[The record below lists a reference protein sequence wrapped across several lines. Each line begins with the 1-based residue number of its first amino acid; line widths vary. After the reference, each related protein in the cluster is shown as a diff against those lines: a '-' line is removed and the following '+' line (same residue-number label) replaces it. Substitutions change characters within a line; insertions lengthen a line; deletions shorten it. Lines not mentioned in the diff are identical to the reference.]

1 MKFPLDL
8 RRTIV
13 LALACALV
21 QGGAASA
28 AGKVASQGVSSG
40 SGTAGIASSARGKAA
55 GADTADDQKES
66 DSLGDSYGVTAGQ
79 DASAAAASQGE
90 VADLMQ
96 LIHDGGLTEMRT
108 TYNGG
113 FGASMFFYAQNM
125 TYYLALFQ
133 DKHFWRVIRTTDQ
146 ARAEAI
152 YAGFARQT
160 AQLAEVQIRRAQ
172 LEAQKASIERN
183 INESQARAQRL
194 QADLEV
200 ARTQEAKV
208 ADYQR
213 QTQDEALA
221 LRDEKEKAQAQ
232 LRALQ
237 QQVLQ
242 LQRQSEA
249 GLPGG
254 R

>member
-1 MKFPLDL
+1 MKYPLDL
-8 RRTIV
+8 RRAVV
-13 LALACALV
+13 LALACALMH
-21 QGGAASA
+21 GGVASA
-28 AGKVASQGVSSG
+28 AGKSD
-40 SGTAGIASSARGKAA
+40 
-55 GADTADDQKES
+55 ADSTGES
-66 DSLGDSYGVTAGQ
+66 FGVTAGQ
-79 DASAAAASQGE
+79 DSKAASSPQGD

-113 FGASMFFYAQNM
+113 YGASMFFHAPSM
-125 TYYLALFQ
+125 TYFVALFQ
-133 DKHFWRVIRTTDQ
+133 DKRFWRVIRTADQ

-152 YAGFARQT
+152 YAGFAKQT
-160 AQLAEVQIRRAQ
+160 AQLAEVEIRRAQ

-183 INESQARAQRL
+183 INESQTRAQRL
-194 QADLEV
+194 QADIDV

-213 QTQDEALA
+213 QTQDQAVA

-242 LQRQSEA
+242 LQRQSET
-249 GLPGG
+249 GLPGA

>member
-1 MKFPLDL
+1 MKYPLDL
-8 RRTIV
+8 RRAV
-13 LALACALV
+13 LLALACALMH
-21 QGGAASA
+21 GGVASA
-28 AGKVASQGVSSG
+28 AGKSD
-40 SGTAGIASSARGKAA
+40 
-55 GADTADDQKES
+55 ADSTGES
-66 DSLGDSYGVTAGQ
+66 FGVTAGQ
-79 DASAAAASQGE
+79 DSKAASSSQGD

-113 FGASMFFYAQNM
+113 YGASMFFHAPSM
-125 TYYLALFQ
+125 TYFVALFQ
-133 DKHFWRVIRTTDQ
+133 DKRFWRVIRTADQ

-152 YAGFARQT
+152 YAGFAKQT
-160 AQLAEVQIRRAQ
+160 AQLAEVEIRRAQ

-183 INESQARAQRL
+183 INESQTRAQRL
-194 QADLEV
+194 QADIDV

-213 QTQDEALA
+213 QTQDQAVA

-242 LQRQSEA
+242 LQRQSET
-249 GLPGG
+249 GLPGA

>member
-8 RRTIV
+8 RRTVV
-13 LALACALV
+13 LALACALMH
-21 QGGAASA
+21 GGAASA
-28 AGKVASQGVSSG
+28 AGKAASPNS
-40 SGTAGIASSARGKAA
+40 AASSA
-55 GADTADDQKES
+55 ES
-66 DSLGDSYGVTAGQ
+66 DSLGDSFGVTAGQ
-79 DASAAAASQGE
+79 DASAAASSQGD

-96 LIHDGGLTEMRT
+96 LIHDNALVEMRT

-125 TYYLALFQ
+125 TYYVALFQ
-133 DKHFWRVIRTTDQ
+133 SKHFWRVIKTTDQ
-146 ARAEAI
+146 ARAETI
-152 YAGFARQT
+152 YAGFTRQT
-160 AQLAEVQIRRAQ
+160 AQLAEVEIRRAQ

-194 QADLEV
+194 QADIDV

-213 QTQDEALA
+213 QTQDEAVA

-242 LQRQSEA
+242 LQRQSEV
-249 GLPGG
+249 GLPGA

>member
-1 MKFPLDL
+1 MKYPLDL
-8 RRTIV
+8 RRPIV
-13 LALACALV
+13 LAIACAFMY
-21 QGGAASA
+21 GGGVSA
-28 AGKVASQGVSSG
+28 AGKAASSG
-40 SGTAGIASSARGKAA
+40 PDTTRTKAA
-55 GADTADDQKES
+55 ANGPAASVDDQKGA
-66 DSLGDSYGVTAGQ
+66 DSLGDSFGVTAGQ
-79 DASAAAASQGE
+79 SSVAPASSQGD

-96 LIHDGGLTEMRT
+96 LIHDNALTEMRT

-113 FGASMFFYAQNM
+113 YGASMFFHAQNM
-125 TYYLALFQ
+125 TYYVALFQ
-133 DKHFWRVIRTTDQ
+133 DKRFWRVIRTTDQ
-146 ARAEAI
+146 ARAESI
-152 YAGFARQT
+152 YAGFAKQT
-160 AQLAEVQIRRAQ
+160 SQLAEVEIRRAQ

-183 INESQARAQRL
+183 INDSQSRAQRL
-194 QADLEV
+194 QADIDV
-200 ARTQEAKV
+200 ARAQEAKV

-213 QTQDEALA
+213 QTQDEAVA

-237 QQVLQ
+237 QQVLE

>member
-1 MKFPLDL
+1 MKYPLDL
-8 RRTIV
+8 RRIGL
-13 LALACALV
+13 LAITCALMH
-21 QGGAASA
+21 GGVAWAAGKAASNPDVARASA
-28 AGKVASQGVSSG
+28 AKV
-40 SGTAGIASSARGKAA
+40 A
-55 GADTADDQKES
+55 GADASSDAPSDADSVAEAANEANS
-66 DSLGDSYGVTAGQ
+66 DAN
-79 DASAAAASQGE
+79 ASAGGGTQGD

-113 FGASMFFYAQNM
+113 YGASMFFYAQDM
-125 TYYLALFQ
+125 TYYVALFQ
-133 DKHFWRVIRTTDQ
+133 NKRFWRVIRTSDQ

-160 AQLAEVQIRRAQ
+160 AQLAEVEIRRTQLQAQ
-172 LEAQKASIERN
+172 NASIERV
-183 INESQARAQRL
+183 IGESQARAQRL
-194 QADLEV
+194 QADIQV
-200 ARTQEAKV
+200 ARAQEAKV

-213 QTQDEALA
+213 QTQDEMLA
-221 LRDEKEKAQAQ
+221 LREEKEKAQSQ
-232 LRALQ
+232 LRQLQ

-242 LQRQSEA
+242 LQRQAEA